1 VYTFECDIPGYKV
14 FHDAL
19 TWKPVCEKLL
29 QSKKIIYKV
38 SEEKGFKISIAVHKQ
53 ST

>member
-1 VYTFECDIPGYKV
+1 MAVKYSACVPLICDIHGYKV

-29 QSKKIIYKV
+29 QSKKDNLKNFPRRRDL
-38 SEEKGFKISIAVHKQ
+38 K
-53 ST
+53 

>member
-1 VYTFECDIPGYKV
+1 MCNFASDNSAYKV

-29 QSKKIIYKV
+29 QSKKDNL
-38 SEEKGFKISIAVHKQ
+38 
-53 ST
+53 